1 MSSFTGN
8 TFSGQARTFAVQP
21 ETLVSLEEKLRHRIC
36 PVCVDRDVDGTCS
49 RDERG
54 DCFLFANFPAI
65 VQAIGRTRSEK
76 IDDYVVS
83 IRENICATC
92 SNQDNEGVC
101 QVREQVRCVPDRYL
115 LLIVEAIE
123 EAGTGTL
130 R

>member
-1 MSSFTGN
+1 M
-8 TFSGQARTFAVQP
+8 
-21 ETLVSLEEKLRHRIC
+21 SLEEKLRHRIC
-36 PVCVDRDVDGTCS
+36 PVCVDRNVDGTCS

-54 DCFLFANFPAI
+54 DCFLFAKFPAI
-65 VQAIGRTRSEK
+65 VQAISRTWSDK
-76 IDDYVVS
+76 IDDYVAS
-83 IRENICATC
+83 IRENICTTC

-123 EAGTGTL
+123 EAGTGAL